1 MDFKDI
7 WKRRFWFGLELVL
20 DLDGVVGD
28 GGRQLGE
35 EGKFR
40 KAYYPV
46 WQALGRSSFVD
57 VRPSRWHYAVHWLR
71 LNNVVSLVLGQ

>member
-7 WKRRFWFGLELVL
+7 WKRRFWLGLELVL

-35 EGKFR
+35 EGKVYLVRSVNSKNFNIR
-40 KAYYPV
+40 K
-46 WQALGRSSFVD
+46 
-57 VRPSRWHYAVHWLR
+57 
-71 LNNVVSLVLGQ
+71 

>member
-7 WKRRFWFGLELVL
+7 WKRRFWFGLELVS

-35 EGKFR
+35 EGK
-40 KAYYPV
+40 V
-46 WQALGRSSFVD
+46 
-57 VRPSRWHYAVHWLR
+57 
-71 LNNVVSLVLGQ
+71 